1 MQARKHPVITHAP
14 SPLPCKDTLPS
25 FLPRVSNLSEEP
37 IPGAWLPLCVGPIAL
52 VRAGGHHSEQPPQG
66 VPHSR
71 LPLYLTV
78 RGMGSE
84 APGFLEG
91 SKRCFLTSRVSGP
104 LHQGCPVL
112 LTSLGMHSSLSTTCS
127 TQFFLLLLVLTLDCP
142 ILCTGTTGFSSE
154 SPLIQLVCGG
164 SSNSV

>member
-1 MQARKHPVITHAP
+1 MQARKHPVITHTP

-66 VPHSR
+66 VLHSR

-78 RGMGSE
+78 RGMGVRGPRIPGRKQKVLPYLKGLRASPPGLPSAPKQPWNALIFIHHMFNPVLPV
-84 APGFLEG
+84 APGVNLRLPHFVYWNHRL
-91 SKRCFLTSRVSGP
+91 
-104 LHQGCPVL
+104 
-112 LTSLGMHSSLSTTCS
+112 
-127 TQFFLLLLVLTLDCP
+127 FF
-142 ILCTGTTGFSSE
+142 
-154 SPLIQLVCGG
+154 
-164 SSNSV
+164 